1 MTAPNLYA
9 MTARERPILFSG
21 AMVRAIL
28 DGSKTQTRRIIKNSG
43 DMWFDDND
51 PYWGPCWKPYAVG
64 GATGEDCMVHCP
76 YGYPGDRLWVRETW
90 APEREGT
97 GCPDD
102 TGTLYRATDPGW
114 DDENTGLRWR
124 PSIFMPRTAS
134 RILLEVTDVRVQRLQ
149 DITEDDARE
158 EGYPPKSHQCP
169 AEWFFDTWSSIHG
182 DSSWDANPWV
192 WALTFRRLQP

>member
-1 MTAPNLYA
+1 

-21 AMVRAIL
+21 PMVRAIL
-28 DGSKTQTRRIIKNSG
+28 DGSKTQTRRVVKDAQLEGIGRCHWSKTGWAHLRLSG
-43 DMWFDDND
+43 GCSCQ
-51 PYWGPCWKPYAVG
+51 PVP
-64 GATGEDCMVHCP
+64 CP

-114 DDENTGLRWR
+114 DDEDTGLRWR
-124 PSIFMPRTAS
+124 PSIFMPRAAS
-134 RILLEVTDVRVQRLQ
+134 RILLEVTDVCVQRLQ

-158 EGYPPKSHQCP
+158 EGYPPKYNHCP
-169 AEWFFDTWSSIHG
+169 GEWFFDTWSSIHG
-182 DSSWDANPWV
+182 EGSWDANPWV